1 MNYKTIKNVMKKLSE
16 KILWIAFLIMI
27 IFIGYKYIQL
37 KKKTAYFSKLL
48 IECSEESFLSK
59 KENMIQAR
67 RDSNELFSA
76 YFQFQ
81 NILTTS
87 LDNNVV
93 EISDLISSSKLI
105 YRFSS
110 FACDGCVESDF
121 KILRE
126 LGDSI
131 GNENIIILSKYS
143 NLKDARIY
151 YNNLNLPF
159 NYFNYGSEL
168 EIPIEKN
175 ANDAPCFFILEP
187 NLEVIFPYVSK
198 PSHSIKSAYFQRI
211 IQYYLH

>member
-1 MNYKTIKNVMKKLSE
+1 MKKLSE
-16 KILWIAFLIMI
+16 KNFWVVFLIII
-27 IFIGYKYIQL
+27 IFIGYKFIQL
-37 KKKTAYFSKLL
+37 KKNVENCSKLL
-48 IECSEESFLSK
+48 IECSENSFLSK
-59 KENMIQAR
+59 RENMIQAR

-87 LDNNVV
+87 LDNNAV
-93 EISDLISSSKLI
+93 EISELISSSKLI

-110 FACDGCVESDF
+110 FACDGCVENDF
-121 KILRE
+121 NILRK

-151 YNNLNLPF
+151 YNNLNFPF
-159 NYFNYGSEL
+159 NFFNYGNEL

-175 ANDAPCFFILEP
+175 TNDEPCFFILEP